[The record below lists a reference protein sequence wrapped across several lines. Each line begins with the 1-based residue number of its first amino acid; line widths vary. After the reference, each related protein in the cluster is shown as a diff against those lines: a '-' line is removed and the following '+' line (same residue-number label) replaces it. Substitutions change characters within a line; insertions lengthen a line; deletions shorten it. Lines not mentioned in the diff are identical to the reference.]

1 MVPREI
7 KDNAYAKC
15 QEANKVYYGRCANGK
30 LTGNLEGISFSTKA
44 NFTVV
49 FIAIL
54 EHSGSNSSY
63 EKQCDIL
70 KLMIHSPV
78 IVSTGTSLLSG
89 EKGQILGRG

>member
-1 MVPREI
+1 MQNVGR
-7 KDNAYAKC
+7 
-15 QEANKVYYGRCANGK
+15 QTRCANGK
-30 LTGNLEGISFSTKA
+30 LTENLEGIFQYKSKFHC
-44 NFTVV
+44 FVLTVT

-54 EHSGSNSSY
+54 EHGGSNSSY

-78 IVSTGTSLLSG
+78 IVSTGTSLLISG